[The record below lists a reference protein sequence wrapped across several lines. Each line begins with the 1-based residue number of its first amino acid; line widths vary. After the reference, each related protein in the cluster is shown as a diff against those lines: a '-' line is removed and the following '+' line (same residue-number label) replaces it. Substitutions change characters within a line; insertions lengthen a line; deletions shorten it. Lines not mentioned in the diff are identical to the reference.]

1 MERKT
6 AGNNYLNIKYHRL
19 VVNVS
24 PDEDSL
30 SCNLVDDRKSLQ
42 KDFNRPFQSGQLII
56 KGVSLISTV
65 GLAHLTEQIQG

>member
-1 MERKT
+1 MS
-6 AGNNYLNIKYHRL
+6 
-19 VVNVS
+19 VS
-24 PDEDSL
+24 PDEDSS

-56 KGVSLISTV
+56 KGVSLISTT

>member
-6 AGNNYLNIKYHRL
+6 AGNNYFNIKYHRL

>member
-6 AGNNYLNIKYHRL
+6 AGNNYFNIKYHRL

-42 KDFNRPFQSGQLII
+42 KDFNRPFQSAQLII